1 MKLNN
6 AFVVTATNF
15 DTFINKTCSYE
26 DSFSPVCIIYT
37 VEEMLWFLKHIKNF
51 DDYLV
56 QANNQVIEEFN
67 INIFKDGITPK
78 WEDAKN
84 INGCSY
90 ILNINHGKVI
100 SYIFEQLIFNFMTNK
115 FITINVNGIRL
126 DIKKTYIKIE
136 IWASNIPTSYLGGEV
151 FKELSTL
158 LGFNYN
164 VSFLCKNHQK
174 LVDQLK

>member
-1 MKLNN
+1 
-6 AFVVTATNF
+6 
-15 DTFINKTCSYE
+15 
-26 DSFSPVCIIYT
+26 
-37 VEEMLWFLKHIKNF
+37 
-51 DDYLV
+51 
-56 QANNQVIEEFN
+56 
-67 INIFKDGITPK
+67 
-78 WEDAKN
+78 
-84 INGCSY
+84 
-90 ILNINHGKVI
+90 
-100 SYIFEQLIFNFMTNK
+100 MTNK